1 MNYIPDKQDII
12 QIVFDSSIG
21 KEIKKRRRALVVIS

>member
-1 MNYIPDKQDII
+1 MNYIPDKQYII

-21 KEIKKRRRALVVIS
+21 KEIKNEDVLW

>member
-1 MNYIPDKQDII
+1 MNYIPDKQDIV

-21 KEIKKRRRALVVIS
+21 KEIKNEDVLW

>member
-12 QIVFDSSIG
+12 QIVLDSSIG
-21 KEIKKRRRALVVIS
+21 KEIKKRRSALVVIS